1 MDGLV
6 SHMLTVMHGSSSI
19 QNNFQ
24 PSAEFL
30 AGGFLYAEYG
40 KIFHTWRYLR

>member
-1 MDGLV
+1 MQVIIQNLK
-6 SHMLTVMHGSSSI
+6 VMVIGSSSI

-40 KIFHTWRYLR
+40 RIFHTWRYLR